1 MSACPISAPWGSVTR
16 PSMVLVLTWP
26 TAAAK
31 VSSRRNALVLYMD
44 TPPPT
49 PSLDG
54 GGCVRNDLTGIPWFP
69 VLDGECLHRFQ
80 EFYKTKPRK
89 STGRRTRGS
98 RSRFASVCYIRARC
112 ATFLPSYDT

>member
-1 MSACPISAPWGSVTR
+1 MSAGPISAPCGSLTR
-16 PSMVLVLTWP
+16 PSMMLVLTWP
-26 TAAAK
+26 TAAAML
-31 VSSRRNALVLYMD
+31 SSRRNALVLCMY

-80 EFYKTKPRK
+80 EFYKTKPPK
-89 STGRRTRGS
+89 STARRTRD
-98 RSRFASVCYIRARC
+98 
-112 ATFLPSYDT
+112 PPE